1 MTGRDAALLRRGRA
15 GRGTLRTAPVAL
27 LVAAL
32 ALTGC
37 SSTGAAAP
45 DAGPT
50 AATPAPGASTA
61 VPPGDTPGETLEGTL
76 VVLAAASLTDVVT
89 DLAAALE
96 AEHPGLTVRTSF
108 GASSALATQ
117 VVSGAPADVV
127 VTASPAT
134 MTTVTDALGGDPV
147 VVATNQLQIAVPA
160 GNPGGVTTL
169 ADLADPART
178 VALCAAEVP
187 CGAVG
192 AQVLAK
198 AGVTPAP
205 DTLEQD
211 VRAVL
216 TRLRLDEADAG
227 LVYRTDVIAAGGAVE
242 GIDVPADV
250 QVPTDYPALALPDAP
265 HPRAAAAFVALLRGP
280 VGRQAL
286 EDAGFDVP

>member
-1 MTGRDAALLRRGRA
+1 MTVPDAPHPRA
-15 GRGTLRTAPVAL
+15 GLPSRGTLRTAPVVL

-32 ALTGC
+32 TLTGC
-37 SSTGAAAP
+37 SWTGTAAP
-45 DAGPT
+45 DAGPS
-50 AATPAPGASTA
+50 AATPTPGASTA
-61 VPPGDTPGETLEGTL
+61 APAEETLEGTL

-96 AEHPGLTVRTSF
+96 AEHPGLTVQTSF

-117 VVSGAPADVV
+117 VVSGAPADVI

-205 DTLEQD
+205 DTLERD

-216 TRLRLDEADAG
+216 TRLQLDEADAG
-227 LVYRTDVIAAGGAVE
+227 LVYRTDVIAADGAVE

-250 QVPTDYPALALPDAP
+250 QVPTDYPALVVPDAP
-265 HPRAAAAFVALLRGP
+265 HPRAAAAFVALLQGP

>member
-1 MTGRDAALLRRGRA
+1 MTVPDAPRPRA
-15 GRGTLRTAPVAL
+15 GLPSRGTLRKAPFVL

-32 ALTGC
+32 TLTGC
-37 SSTGAAAP
+37 SSTGTAAP
-45 DAGPT
+45 DAGPS
-50 AATPAPGASTA
+50 AATPTPGASTVA
-61 VPPGDTPGETLEGTL
+61 PAEETLEGTL

-89 DLAAALE
+89 DLAAVLE
-96 AEHPGLTVRTSF
+96 AEHPGLTVQTSF

-117 VVSGAPADVV
+117 VVSGAPADVI

-216 TRLRLDEADAG
+216 TRLQLDEADAG

-265 HPRAAAAFVALLRGP
+265 HPRAAAAFVALLQGP

>member
-1 MTGRDAALLRRGRA
+1 MTVPHAPLLRG
-15 GRGTLRTAPVAL
+15 GPSSPSTLRTAPVAL

-37 SSTGAAAP
+37 SATGSATP
-45 DAGPT
+45 DAGPS
-50 AATPAPGASTA
+50 AVTPTPGASTA
-61 VPPGDTPGETLEGTL
+61 APPDETLEGTL

-89 DLAAALE
+89 DLAGALE

-117 VVSGAPADVV
+117 VVSGAPADVI

-147 VVATNQLQIAVPA
+147 VVATNQLQIAVPT

-216 TRLRLDEADAG
+216 TRLQLDEADAG
-227 LVYRTDVIAAGGAVE
+227 LVYRTDVIAADGAVE

-250 QVPTDYPALALPDAP
+250 QVPTDYAALVVLDAP
-265 HPRAAAAFVALLRGP
+265 HPRAAAAFVALLQGP
-280 VGRQAL
+280 VGRRAL